1 MIDELWKAAAL
12 LLLPAA
18 LVTWQ
23 WSKLVSIA
31 CWIPFVVTEL
41 ALRGMVDMGES
52 NHPLRFA
59 IPILGMLLGTAEVV
73 RETRQNRRTS
83 RASIL
88 GSVAFM
94 SGLADVAA
102 LPVFKVLDE
111 WVCPPIQV
119 FFCFVTIAIGLWPK
133 GKVLPWVSTTSS
145 GV

>member
-1 MIDELWKAAAL
+1 VIDEVWKAAAL

-18 LVTWQ
+18 LVTWGH
-23 WSKLVSIA
+23 SKLVSVA

-41 ALRGMVDMGES
+41 ALRGVIDMGAPE
-52 NHPLRFA
+52 HPLRVV
-59 IPILGMLLGTAEVV
+59 IPVVGMLLGTAEVV

-88 GSVAFM
+88 GGVAFM

-102 LPVFKVLDE
+102 LPVFRFLEE

-119 FFCFVTIAIGLWPK
+119 FFCLVTIAIGVWPK
-133 GKVLPWVSTTSS
+133 GRGSWLSTFWAR
-145 GV
+145 